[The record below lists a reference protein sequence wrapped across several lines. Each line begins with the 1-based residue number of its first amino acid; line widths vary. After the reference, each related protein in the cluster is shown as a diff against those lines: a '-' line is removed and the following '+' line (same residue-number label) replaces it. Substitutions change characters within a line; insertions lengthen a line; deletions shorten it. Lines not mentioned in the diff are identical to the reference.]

1 MLALNQLTLSFA
13 PASFA
18 PMSASRASA
27 VRMEAVVQEP
37 PAPPPLPKYVR
48 SPCPLRSRAYAKRIC
63 DR

>member
-48 SPCPLRSRAYAKRIC
+48 SSRRLRSRAYAKRIC